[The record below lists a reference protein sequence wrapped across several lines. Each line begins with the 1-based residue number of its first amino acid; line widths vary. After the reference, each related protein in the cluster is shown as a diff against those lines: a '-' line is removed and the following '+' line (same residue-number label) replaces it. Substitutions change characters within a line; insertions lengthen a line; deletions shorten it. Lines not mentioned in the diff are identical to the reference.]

1 MSNSVAIGKDRRETL
16 RKSHHVRFFLKLH
29 PRKQVKSM
37 RKKLWIATAGVAV
50 VLLGLLIWK
59 LDIPNWEHLDLDR
72 IYAQPKSSIVCDASG
87 NAVTALSA
95 GQNRVWTSIDDIPE
109 QLRNA
114 FLAAEDQRFYE
125 HHGISVRRILAAF
138 VSNLRTRSYGQGAST
153 ITQQLIKLTHL
164 SGVKTLSRKAQE
176 AFLALQLERQLS
188 KDEILECYLNTVYF
202 GKGAYGVASAAQ
214 TYFSKELSELTL
226 AESALLA
233 GVIKAPSSYAP
244 HINSEKSVE
253 RRNLILGKMAE
264 CDYISEHDAE
274 TASTEPLRLA
284 MRENEEQYG
293 WFMDAALEEAA
304 SVLNLSVDDMLSSS
318 YTIRTAFEP
327 VMQDA
332 ADALFDDDTRFPVGA
347 SDGTD
352 VQAALVAM
360 RPESGAICAVVGG
373 RDYEVQRGLN
383 RATQIRRSPG
393 SAIKPVST
401 YAAAID
407 AFNLSPTSFVED
419 TPRDFGGGYTPGN
432 AGGNAYGT
440 VTLREALSRS
450 LNIATV
456 DLADLIGINAVSSYA
471 AKFGLELSWQDDNLA
486 LALGSMTYGV
496 SPAQLCA
503 AYAALANGGMRVNPH
518 FIERIED
525 ADGHIVYQAEVI
537 DDRAVQASTA
547 YMLTDMLKTA
557 ASTGSARALS
567 AASIPVAGKTGTV
580 ADSDGSTR
588 DIWTA
593 ACTPDLAMTVWM
605 GYDTPDAQH
614 QLASSVGG
622 SGYPARLCAAFLQEI
637 SSELACTD
645 FIRPSGVKTALLD
658 ALALQE
664 DEVLLATDR
673 TPADYVVTELFHPDA
688 MPDRFTSEWNAPAA
702 VTDLTLL
709 SGHGET
715 PVLQFTVL
723 SENAEYLLLR
733 TSGSSTQTIAV
744 LTGSTG
750 EVLRY
755 ADTTADLSQRA
766 EYAIL
771 PRHRLLYERG
781 VQLTGKESAAV
792 TYSPGGIL
800 DWFFGSGTNDAAP
813 ERPEIEVNEVQS
825 IFG

>member
-1 MSNSVAIGKDRRETL
+1 
-16 RKSHHVRFFLKLH
+16 
-29 PRKQVKSM
+29 M
-37 RKKLWIATAGVAV
+37 RKKLWIAAAGAV
-50 VLLGLLIWK
+50 IALFGLLIWK
-59 LDIPNWEHLDLDR
+59 LDIPNWERLDLDK

-87 NAVTALSA
+87 QAVTALSG
-95 GQNRVWTSIDDIPE
+95 GQNRVWTAIDDIPV
-109 QLRNA
+109 QLRSA

-125 HHGISVRRILAAF
+125 HHGISVRRILAAL

-176 AFLALQLERQLS
+176 AFLALQLERRLS

-244 HINSEKSVE
+244 HIDAEKSVE
-253 RRNLILGKMAE
+253 RRNLILREMAD
-264 CDYISEHDAE
+264 CGYISDRAAE
-274 TASTEPLRLA
+274 TASAEPLRLA
-284 MRENEEQYG
+284 MRDSGEQYG
-293 WFMDAALEEAA
+293 WFMDATLEEAA
-304 SVLNLSVDDMLSSS
+304 SVLNLSVDDVLSSG

-327 VMQDA
+327 KLQDA
-332 ADALFDDDTRFPVGA
+332 ADALFADDVRFPVGA
-347 SDGTD
+347 SDGVE
-352 VQAALVAM
+352 VQAALIAM
-360 RPESGAICAVVGG
+360 RPESGAVCAVVGG
-373 RDYEVQRGLN
+373 RDYEIQRGLN

-401 YAAAID
+401 FAAAID
-407 AFNLSPTSFVED
+407 AFNLSPTSLVED
-419 TPRDFGGGYTPGN
+419 TPRDFGDGYSPGN
-432 AGGNAYGT
+432 AGGNTYGT

-456 DLADLIGINAVSSYA
+456 DLADLIGVNAVRSYA

-496 SPAQLCA
+496 SPAALCA
-503 AYAALANGGMRVNPH
+503 AYAALANGGMRVEPH

-525 ADGHIVYQAEVI
+525 ADGHIVYQASAVE
-537 DDRAVQASTA
+537 DRAVQDSTA

-567 AASIPVAGKTGTV
+567 AAGIPVAGKTGTV
-580 ADSDGSTR
+580 GDSDGSTR

-593 ACTPDLAMTVWM
+593 ACTPDLALTVWM
-605 GYDTPDAQH
+605 GYDDPDAQH
-614 QLASSVGG
+614 QLSSSEGG

-637 SSELACTD
+637 SSELAGTD
-645 FIRPSGVKTALLD
+645 FVRPSSVKTALVD

-664 DEVLLATDR
+664 DEVLLATDK
-673 TPADYVVTELFHPDA
+673 TPADYVVTDLFHPDA
-688 MPDRFTSEWNAPAA
+688 MPDRFTDEWDAPAA
-702 VTDLTLL
+702 VADLTLL

-715 PVLQFTVL
+715 PVLQFTAL

-733 TSGSSTQTIAV
+733 TADGDTQTIAV
-744 LTGSTG
+744 LTGTAG

-766 EYAIL
+766 DYAVL

-781 VQLTGKESAAV
+781 VQLTGIKSAAV

-800 DWFFGSGTNDAAP
+800 DWFFGSDASSASPAP
-813 ERPEIEVNEVQS
+813 PEIEVNEVQS